1 MRKSVF
7 SRRVFLK
14 GSAVAATALALAAC
28 GESDLPSCFIT
39 CGKNLGDLEVDFS
52 GPYNSFLS
60 PSGNYYL
67 TEFRFIITTPSG
79 NVVNLTANNF
89 RFQINNQP
97 AKLAINDRL
106 SKTEWAY
113 LFDEMPILPNSS
125 SVAGYLLVQSQKP
138 VQHFNVTIQ
147 YNNAEVSFP

>member
-1 MRKSVF
+1 MNKSVF

-14 GSAVAATALALAAC
+14 GSAVAATALALVAC
-28 GESDLPSCFIT
+28 GESDSPSCIA

-67 TEFRFIITTPSG
+67 TEFRFIITPPAG
-79 NVVNLTANNF
+79 NIVNLTADNF
-89 RFQINNQP
+89 KFQINNQP
-97 AKLAINDRL
+97 AKLAVNDRL
-106 SKTEWAY
+106 SKTEWSY

-125 SVAGYLLVQSQKP
+125 SVAGYLLVQSQKT

>member
-1 MRKSVF
+1 MSESVF

-14 GSAVAATALALAAC
+14 GSAVAATALALVAC
-28 GESDLPSCFIT
+28 GESDLPSCFIA

-67 TEFRFIITTPSG
+67 TEFRFIITPPAG
-79 NVVNLTANNF
+79 NIVNLTADNF
-89 RFQINNQP
+89 KFQINNQP
-97 AKLAINDRL
+97 AKLAVNDRL
-106 SKTEWAY
+106 SKTEWSY

-125 SVAGYLLVQSQKP
+125 SVAGYLLVQSQKT